1 MAPIHEGLEIL
12 RDSGEMELVAGA
24 GESAQSHA
32 FEAMVRLEM
41 REAHFDP
48 LALVAR
54 SLVFRRLHKARARSR
69 ASSLTSRGILRQVTF
84 GQHLALNEHRSE
96 SRLLAR

>member
-1 MAPIHEGLEIL
+1 MMYFAKVLRFL
-12 RDSGEMELVAGA
+12 RDSSEMEIVAGA
-24 GESAQSHA
+24 GEFAQSQA

-54 SLVFRRLHKARARSR
+54 SLVFRRLHKG
-69 ASSLTSRGILRQVTF
+69 TG
-84 GQHLALNEHRSE
+84 
-96 SRLLAR
+96 